1 MRLHPHFTNVFISLV
16 LLHIH
21 YLLDEATMTN
31 FHWYGK
37 LDLNSLAK
45 EFGSPLWIVGEKQI
59 THNVFQFGCFTGHPS
74 RILFPVKCNPAPAV
88 LEIISN
94 TGCGAD
100 CANLQE
106 INLALLAGIPWS
118 RIAYNSP
125 FQDYNT
131 ARIVL
136 ENGGILVCDDRQLI
150 NNLEENPPTING
162 QIWLRINPELR
173 SGYLNS
179 DENTALMSHGEGSS
193 KFGIPEEEIPRLL
206 ESLKLPVT
214 GIHLHVGT
222 QMDNLQ
228 SFVTAMN
235 ALHRVADLL
244 IDAGH
249 NVRHLDVGGGL
260 GIAFTEE
267 DDFPHLHQ
275 WVRIMNSIKKT
286 GFEYYAEPGHALVGN
301 AVGLLVTVNTLKP
314 SRGRVWA
321 VCDAGTD
328 LLAKVTLLKWPH
340 RVLKSDGQFLP
351 MKGND
356 ALAGPL
362 CFAGDTLLHTT
373 DLTGVQ
379 VGDNLLIT
387 HAGAY
392 THALSN
398 SFNGRTAPSWI
409 VIGNNIK
416 HTTLVETNFSRNLL
430 QYHRWNVPDNQVAS
444 ELSEETIQALLSPY
458 LHKQIQNDSYEV
470 ISIRNAGSHHYQATV
485 DIHSEAGFVSMP
497 TAIRVI
503 GNLCIVAILHKHGLK
518 AKDRP
523 VMGKKMQMEY
533 FGFFPTGTAELNIYL
548 SHEIKKEG
556 QHWSMLATFETR
568 DGSCKGDFV
577 INA

>member
-1 MRLHPHFTNVFISLV
+1 
-16 LLHIH
+16 
-21 YLLDEATMTN
+21 MTN

-37 LDLNSLAK
+37 LDLNSLSK

-94 TGCGAD
+94 AGCGAD

-136 ENGGILVCDDRQLI
+136 ENGGILVCDDRLLI
-150 NNLEENPPTING
+150 NNLEENPPKLNG

-173 SGYLNS
+173 SGYLNA

-235 ALHRVADLL
+235 ALHRVADKL

-260 GIAFTEE
+260 GISFTEE

-286 GFEYYAEPGHALVGN
+286 GFDYYAEPGHALVGN

-314 SRGRVWA
+314 SRGRMWA

-398 SFNGRTAPSWI
+398 SFNGRAAPSWI
-409 VIGNNIK
+409 VIGDNIK
-416 HTTLVETNFSRNLL
+416 HTTLAETNFSRHFL

-470 ISIRNAGSHHYQATV
+470 ISMRNAGCHHYQATV

-533 FGFFPTGTAELNIYL
+533 FGFFPTGTTEINIYL
-548 SHEIKKEG
+548 SDEIKKEG
-556 QHWSMLATFETR
+556 QHWSMLATFETN

>member
-1 MRLHPHFTNVFISLV
+1 
-16 LLHIH
+16 
-21 YLLDEATMTN
+21 MTN
-31 FHWYGK
+31 FHWYEK
-37 LDLNSLAK
+37 LDLNSLSK
-45 EFGSPLWIVGEKQI
+45 EFGSPLWIVSEKQLK
-59 THNVFQFGCFTGHPS
+59 HNVFQFGCFTGHTS
-74 RILFPVKCNPAPAV
+74 RILFPVKCNPASAV
-88 LEIISN
+88 LEIISKA
-94 TGCGAD
+94 GCGAD

-125 FQDYNT
+125 HQDYKT

-136 ENGGILVCDDRQLI
+136 ENGGILVCDDRLLI
-150 NNLEENPPTING
+150 NSLEANLPMMNG
-162 QIWLRINPELR
+162 QIWLRINPEVR
-173 SGYLNS
+173 SGYLNA
-179 DENTALMSHGEGSS
+179 DENTELMSHGDGSS
-193 KFGIPEEEIPRLL
+193 KFGIPEEEIPQLL
-206 ESLKLPVT
+206 ESLKLPIS

-235 ALHRVADLL
+235 ALHRVADKL

-249 NVRHLDVGGGL
+249 LVRHLDLGGGL

-267 DDFPHLHQ
+267 DDFPELQQ
-275 WVRIMNSIKKT
+275 WVLKMNSIKKD
-286 GFEYYAEPGHALVGN
+286 GFDYYAEPGHALVGN
-301 AVGLLVTVNTLKP
+301 AVGLLVTVKTLKP

-362 CFAGDTLLHTT
+362 CFAGDTLLHNTNI
-373 DLTGVQ
+373 TGVK
-379 VGDNLLIT
+379 VDDNLLIT

-409 VIGNNIK
+409 VVGDEIRQV
-416 HTTLVETNFSRNLL
+416 TLAETNFSRHFIHH
-430 QYHRWNVPDNQVAS
+430 HRWNSSAIKESVDLP
-444 ELSEETIQALLSPY
+444 EETIHALLSPY
-458 LHKQIQNDSYEV
+458 LHKQIQHDCYEV
-470 ISIRNAGSHHYQATV
+470 ISMQSFGSYHYQATV
-485 DIHSEAGFVSMP
+485 DIRSDAGFVSMP
-497 TAIRVI
+497 TATRVI
-503 GNLCIVAILHKHGLK
+503 GNLCIVAILYKRGLK
-518 AKDRP
+518 SKDRP
-523 VMGKKMQMEY
+523 IMGKKIQIEY
-533 FGFFPTGTAELNIYL
+533 LGLFPTGITDVKIYL
-548 SHEIKKEG
+548 SDEIKKEG
-556 QHWSMLATFETR
+556 QHWSMIATFETN
-568 DGSCKGDFV
+568 DGSCKGDFF